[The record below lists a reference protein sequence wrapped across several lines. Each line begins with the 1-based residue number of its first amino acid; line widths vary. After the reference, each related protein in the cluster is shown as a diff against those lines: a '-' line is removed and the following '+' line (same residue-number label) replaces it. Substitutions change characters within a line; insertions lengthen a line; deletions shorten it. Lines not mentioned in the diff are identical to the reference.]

1 MTYYDELKQ
10 KYGLIPDTQVG
21 VNENGESVIVSI
33 DEECAC
39 VTTMQNNRWSRTNIY
54 YPDGWEEEYYSK

>member
-1 MTYYDELKQ
+1 MTTYEELLE
-10 KYGLIPDTQVG
+10 KYGMIPDTRVG
-21 VNENGESVIVSI
+21 VNENGENVIVSI

-39 VTTMQNNRWSRTNIY
+39 ITTMQHNRWMRTNIY